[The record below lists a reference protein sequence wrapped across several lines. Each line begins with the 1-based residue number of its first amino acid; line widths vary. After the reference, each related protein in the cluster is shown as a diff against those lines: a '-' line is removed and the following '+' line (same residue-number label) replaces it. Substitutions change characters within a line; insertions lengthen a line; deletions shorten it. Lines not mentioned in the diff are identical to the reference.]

1 MSATSFEELRNRM
14 VAILTTIAD
23 TPPGSGITEVTSV
36 DGSITIDNTD
46 PSAPDLSA
54 NQITSLNF
62 EGDTFAEF
70 RSEGGIVLY
79 AKMPN
84 ANFSNPFTIA
94 NDAGVIK
101 IGFFDKSDASAQA
114 AAIADATDATDVITQ
129 LNTLLAA
136 MRAYGL
142 IAE

>member
-1 MSATSFEELRNRM
+1 M

-36 DGSITIDNTD
+36 DGSIAIDNTD

-54 NQITSLNF
+54 RKISSTASGNTASF
-62 EGDTFAEF
+62 
-70 RSEGGIVLY
+70 
-79 AKMPN
+79 
-84 ANFSNPFTIA
+84 IA
-94 NDAGVIK
+94 SAGSRLQADFNGYRPLFLSGTEEADSI
-101 IGFFDKSDASAQA
+101 IGFFAKANTSAGSLQA
-114 AAIADATDATDVITQ
+114 AAIADATDSTDVITQ